1 MQQFVQEAFMA
12 NSDTLLIW
20 LIVFQFA
27 FFLLP
32 GIAWLIDRGI
42 HALRKPP
49 VAWSG
54 RRLHTRFSRFES
66 YRRRAILST

>member
-1 MQQFVQEAFMA
+1 MA

-20 LIVFQFA
+20 VIYLNFA

-32 GIAWLIDRGI
+32 GIAWLVDRAVHG
-42 HALRKPP
+42 ARKPP

-54 RRLHTRFSRFES
+54 RRLHSRRSRFAS
-66 YRRRAILST
+66 YRDRTA